1 MDSNEEILLL
11 ALLIKRRYRR
21 LRGKRMYWVD
31 PILETRETHSHYF
44 TLFVEL
50 RRYENTF
57 LNYFGMSIASFDEL
71 YRILKKSLKRQNT
84 QLRSSISSED
94 RLMITIR
101 IGISTASKIVQE
113 ICQEL

>member
-21 LRGKRMYWVD
+21 LRRQRMYWVH
-31 PILETRETHSHYF
+31 PILEMREIHGHYF

-50 RRYENTF
+50 RRHEKKF
-57 LNYFGMSIASFDEL
+57 LNYLRMSISSFDEL
-71 YRILKKSLKRQNT
+71 HRILKKRLERENT
-84 QLRSSISSED
+84 QLRNSISSEE

-101 IGISTASKIVQE
+101 
-113 ICQEL
+113 